1 MSTGSK
7 LICYV
12 AGPRASVHRDDI
24 LALVDLF
31 HTLPAGGSIDMLVHT
46 SGGDV
51 DAAEKIA
58 SMLRKRVGPTARFR
72 VIVPDFAKSAGT
84 LLALAS
90 DTLVMSDSSE
100 LGPVDPQLN
109 LPDGRGGRQ
118 YQPAQSYLDGYE
130 ELLKLVNDNPDAAG
144 YRQMLDKYDPTTVD
158 LCRKA
163 IERSKKLAETL
174 LQAGMFRC
182 RRQLH
187 SCRGAVGR
195 QQEVALARGP
205 YRLLGG
211 QETWVEC
218 HVPRTGP

>member
-1 MSTGSK
+1 MSPDDIENEGNASSTEATPPVRTPLYRAMNAPRYERQKRIRDIEDSTGSK

-12 AGPRASVHRDDI
+12 AGPRAPVHRDDI

-130 ELLKLVNDNPDAAG
+130 EL
-144 YRQMLDKYDPTTVD
+144 T
-158 LCRKA
+158 
-163 IERSKKLAETL
+163 
-174 LQAGMFRC
+174 
-182 RRQLH
+182 
-187 SCRGAVGR
+187 
-195 QQEVALARGP
+195 
-205 YRLLGG
+205 
-211 QETWVEC
+211 
-218 HVPRTGP
+218 